1 MMEAVRHRLLAPVP
15 VAQAVRQVAP
25 ARGRPV
31 HVETARFKLRTLTPV
46 DASERW
52 LGWMA
57 DPEIMHPAN
66 LPARRLTRDELANHI
81 ATFDGEIQFLIGVF
95 DKASLIQLGFFWI
108 EVDRAHRSGT
118 FNVIIGEKARW
129 GDGVVNEC
137 RAALLDHFFDEIQI
151 AKACGGPL
159 SRNFPAIFNYK
170 AQGWIYEGTL
180 RAQFRSVVDGSR
192 LDQLR
197 FRFLKE
203 EWQAV
208 RDKGGGR

>member
-1 MMEAVRHRLLAPVP
+1 MEPVRHVFPAHALVARNAWQRAPG
-15 VAQAVRQVAP
+15 R
-25 ARGRPV
+25 RRPV
-31 HVETARFKLRTLTPV
+31 DLETARFRLRTLAPV

-66 LPARRLTRDELANHI
+66 LPARRMTRDELGHYI
-81 ATFDGEIQFLIGVF
+81 ASFDGDARFLFGVF
-95 DKASLIQLGFFWI
+95 DKTSAIQLGFFWI
-108 EVDRAHRSGT
+108 ELDRTHGTGT
-118 FNVIIGEKARW
+118 FNVIIGEKSRW
-129 GDGVVNEC
+129 GDRIVNEC
-137 RAALLDHFFDEIQI
+137 RAALLDHFFDQDRI

-197 FRFLKE
+197 FRFFKE
-203 EWQAV
+203 EWRAA
-208 RDKGGGR
+208 RDRGGDG